1 MTGKYRKSTGLHMSK
16 WKSNGLECIVMAGK
30 MIKSHNLINKTTDK
44 TTDIKNN
51 EKQTIAYAFD
61 GARSTLDHFNF
72 IWDFYLSH
80 VNNGDYVKIGKDADP
95 AIVFLMRQHLMRST
109 HIVDKMLFHL
119 VQTCIDIGYLKLN
132 DRLNTEKISSQQS
145 EIFSLKKQLDELK
158 NINNNAGNAELSSS
172 YNMGTHNLNKY
183 LARLN
188 LEVGLFMYYYG
199 YQPTTGA
206 DKEKYNEIIFTIRNY
221 ENTVVNGVLL
231 TRKYMQERLV
241 YAMDN
246 NLPFSLLNK

>member
-1 MTGKYRKSTGLHMSK
+1 MSK

-30 MIKSHNLINKTTDK
+30 MIKSYNLINNKPTDN

-51 EKQTIAYAFD
+51 EKQTIIYAFD
-61 GARSTLDHFNF
+61 GARSTIDHFNF

-80 VNNGDYVKIGKDADP
+80 VNNGDYVKIGKDADA

-119 VQTCIDIGYLKLN
+119 IQTCIDIGYLKLN
-132 DRLNTEKISSQQS
+132 DRLNTEKIYSQQG
-145 EIFSLKKQLDELK
+145 EISSLKKQLDELK
-158 NINNNAGNAELSSS
+158 HIHNNAGNAELSSS

-221 ENTVVNGVLL
+221 ENTLVNGVLL

>member
-1 MTGKYRKSTGLHMSK
+1 
-16 WKSNGLECIVMAGK
+16 
-30 MIKSHNLINKTTDK
+30 
-44 TTDIKNN
+44 
-51 EKQTIAYAFD
+51 
-61 GARSTLDHFNF
+61 
-72 IWDFYLSH
+72 
-80 VNNGDYVKIGKDADP
+80 
-95 AIVFLMRQHLMRST
+95 
-109 HIVDKMLFHL
+109 
-119 VQTCIDIGYLKLN
+119 
-132 DRLNTEKISSQQS
+132 
-145 EIFSLKKQLDELK
+145 
-158 NINNNAGNAELSSS
+158 
-172 YNMGTHNLNKY
+172 MGTHNLNKY

-221 ENTVVNGVLL
+221 ENTLVNGVLL